1 MSGPLGSSQWMYASG
16 GYEIEQSLRFN
27 DDDTAYL
34 SKTFAASGN
43 TKKWTYSCWYKRGD
57 LDGQSHTLFST
68 ARGAT
73 NDFDYI
79 RVQTDDSVYVAVRDN
94 SSNYILRII
103 TNRKLRD
110 PNAWYHILVRFDST
124 ASTPSSTD
132 CALYINGVRETNLAA
147 EVLPSQND
155 TTRFNSNVEHHIG
168 QWNGDSSFYLDGH
181 LAEVNF
187 IDGQSL
193 DASYFGETD
202 DDYGHWKPIQY
213 AGTYGTNGFYLPFNS
228 TQGIIAA
235 NGGSIATSGDYK
247 VHTFTSSG
255 TFTPTTVPTS
265 GAFVQY
271 LVVGGGGAGGRGW
284 NWGGGGGAG
293 GMREGYLEVSAQ
305 DYTIT
310 VGAGGVYTSGGGQ
323 GGNSAF
329 GSITATGGGAGQS
342 GHGEQGAQTATSG
355 GSGGGSI
362 STSTTGV
369 AGQGYAGGTGTGG
382 LNPHGGGGGGAGE
395 PGSTDAIM
403 DGGDGRASNITGS
416 SVVYAGGGAG
426 RREDNANG
434 TGGTGGGGSAA
445 SGTDGLGG
453 GGGSAS
459 GNTNGGSGVVIIR
472 YRFQ

>member
-16 GYEIEQSLRFN
+16 DYEIDQSLRFN
-27 DDDTAYL
+27 DDDSAYL
-34 SKTFAASGN
+34 SRTFASAGN
-43 TKKWTYSCWYKRGD
+43 RKTWTYSCWIKRANLSADSVSSYDYQNIWGWGNNYLSFSGD
-57 LDGQSHTLFST
+57 NLDCLRLFSHDGSTRLNLITTQVFRDTNSWFHFMFVLDTTQSTEANRAKIYINGEQVTSFST
-68 ARGAT
+68 AT
-73 NDFDYI
+73 Y
-79 RVQTDDSVYVAVRDN
+79 
-94 SSNYILRII
+94 
-103 TNRKLRD
+103 
-110 PNAWYHILVRFDST
+110 
-124 ASTPSSTD
+124 
-132 CALYINGVRETNLAA
+132 
-147 EVLPSQND
+147 PSQNYD
-155 TTRFNSNVEHHIG
+155 LDFNTANTHYLGAPASN
-168 QWNGDSSFYLDGH
+168 YLDGY

-187 IDGQSL
+187 IDGTAKAPT
-193 DASYFGETD
+193 DFGKTD
-202 DDYGHWKPIQY
+202 STYGHWKPIQY
-213 AGTYGTNGFYLPFNS
+213 DGTYGTNGFYLPFNS

-271 LVVGGGGAGGRGW
+271 LVVGGGGAAGRGW

-305 DYTIT
+305 NYTIT
-310 VGAGGVYTSGGGQ
+310 IGAGGVYNSGGGQ

-362 STSTTGV
+362 STNTTGV
-369 AGQGYAGGTGTGG
+369 AGQGHAGGTGTGG

-395 PGSTDAIM
+395 AGSTDAIM
-403 DGGDGRASNITGS
+403 DGGDGRASSITGS